1 MKLHLAIT
9 IMALLIRGVFGDG
22 VAEANKLISQ
32 SRKND
37 VEAMTVLA
45 LVADDLKE
53 KGVPKVIEWVIE
65 NGYAEERKKVGD
77 LIWSLPKNDQLMDK
91 YVKILGFYGERDQL
105 EAVIKKLPSGNV
117 HQKARFRLALLVA
130 EDAQRDLT
138 LTDMQRAKENE
149 TVVTILDEL
158 EKEDELDEILQRW
171 IKDLKYKV
179 THLVV
184 GCEAPDI
191 EGFDQDGKKFRL
203 SDYRGKV
210 VLLPFWGIW

>member
-1 MKLHLAIT
+1 
-9 IMALLIRGVFGDG
+9 MALLIRGVFGDG